1 MEFINKY
8 IFGTAVPVM
17 LILAGLFFS
26 VILKCFH
33 ISKLPHILKVFTKK
47 TPDSGISPFRAVTLA
62 LAGTLGVGNIVGVAA
77 AVMLGGFGSVFWMWI
92 SALCAMLLKYAE
104 IVLAMRHRRFDSDG
118 KPHGAAM
125 YYIKD
130 FFNSH
135 SLPRI
140 GTAIAGIFA
149 VLCILN
155 ALSMGSMMQA
165 NAISESMEGVFGVPP
180 LLCGALLCLLCLI
193 IINRGTE
200 VMARFTEILVPL
212 MTLGYVVI
220 SLAVLIIRRDALGEA
235 FMQIIND
242 ALSPESALGGVA
254 GFLLSRALRFG
265 TMRGL
270 VSNEAGCG
278 TAPAAHA
285 SSNSKSAPEQG
296 FWGIFEVFTDTIILC
311 TMTALVLIVNFDSL
325 KYRGSYIML
334 TIDAYSSVL
343 GNYASVFLGISVLC
357 FGFATIICWAH
368 YGIESVRYLS
378 ENKTVK
384 NAFII
389 IYAISA
395 LIGGIISS
403 ESVWSVAD
411 LAIGGMTFIN
421 VMIICFMYKEVKIET
436 EAYFS
441 LSVKNKK
448 ILKKGVDKT
457 RIL

>member
-17 LILAGLFFS
+17 LILAGIFFAF
-26 VILKCFH
+26 VLKCFH
-33 ISKLPHILKVFTKK
+33 ITRLPQILRVFTKK
-47 TPDSGISPFRAVTLA
+47 SPEGGISPFRAVTLA

-77 AVMLGGFGSVFWMWI
+77 AVMLGGFGSVFWMWV

-104 IVLAMRHRRFDSDG
+104 IVLAMRHRKYEEDG

-130 FFNSH
+130 FFSSH

-140 GTAIAGIFA
+140 GKAVAAVFA
-149 VLCILN
+149 ALCILN

-165 NAISESMEGVFGVPP
+165 NAISESMEGVFGVSPV
-180 LLCGALLCLLCLI
+180 LCGALLCLLCFI
-193 IINRGTE
+193 IVNRGTE

-212 MTLGYVVI
+212 MTLGYIVI
-220 SLAVLIIRRDALGEA
+220 SLAVLIIRRDALGDA
-235 FMQIIND
+235 FMLIIND
-242 ALSPESALGGVA
+242 ALSPESATGGIV

-311 TMTALVLIVNFDSL
+311 TMTALVLIVNFDGL

-343 GNYASVFLGISVLC
+343 GNYASIFLGISVLC

-378 ENKTVK
+378 DKKIIK
-384 NAFII
+384 NTFIA

-395 LIGGIISS
+395 FMGGIISS
-403 ESVWSVAD
+403 ESVWGVAD
-411 LAIGGMTFIN
+411 LAIGGMTIIN
-421 VMIICFMYKEVKIET
+421 VVIICLMYKEVKNDT
-436 EAYFS
+436 EDYFS
-441 LSVKNKK
+441 SPVKNKK
-448 ILKKGVDKT
+448 ILKKGVDKD
-457 RIL
+457 

>member
-17 LILAGLFFS
+17 LILAGIFFAF
-26 VILKCFH
+26 VLKCFH
-33 ISKLPHILKVFTKK
+33 ITRLPQILRVFTKK
-47 TPDSGISPFRAVTLA
+47 SPEGGISPFRAVTLA

-77 AVMLGGFGSVFWMWI
+77 AVMLGGFGSVFWMWV

-104 IVLAMRHRRFDSDG
+104 IVLAMRHRKYEEDG

-130 FFNSH
+130 FFVSH

-140 GTAIAGIFA
+140 GKAIAAVFA
-149 VLCILN
+149 LLCILN

-165 NAISESMEGVFGVPP
+165 NAISESMEGVFGVSPV
-180 LLCGALLCLLCLI
+180 LCGALLCLLCFI
-193 IINRGTE
+193 IVNRGTE

-212 MTLGYVVI
+212 MTLGYIVI
-220 SLAVLIIRRDALGEA
+220 SLAVLIIRRDALGDA
-235 FMQIIND
+235 FMLIIND
-242 ALSPESALGGVA
+242 ALSPESATGGIV

-285 SSNSKSAPEQG
+285 SSNAKSAPEQG

-311 TMTALVLIVNFDSL
+311 TMTALVLIVNFDGL

-343 GNYASVFLGISVLC
+343 GNYASIFLGISVLC

-378 ENKTVK
+378 DKKIIK
-384 NAFII
+384 NTFIA

-395 LIGGIISS
+395 FMGGIISS
-403 ESVWSVAD
+403 ESVWGVAD
-411 LAIGGMTFIN
+411 LAIGGMTIIN
-421 VMIICFMYKEVKIET
+421 VVIICLMYKEVKSDT
-436 EAYFS
+436 EDYFS
-441 LSVKNKK
+441 SPVKNKK
-448 ILKKGVDKT
+448 ILKKGVDKD
-457 RIL
+457 

>member
-8 IFGTAVPVM
+8 ILGTAVPIM
-17 LILAGLFFS
+17 LILAGIFFAI
-26 VILKCFH
+26 VLKCFH
-33 ISKLPHILKVFTKK
+33 ITKLPHILRIFTKK
-47 TPDSGISPFRAVTLA
+47 SPEGGISPFKAVTLA

-77 AVMLGGFGSVFWMWI
+77 AVMLGGFGSIFWMWI

-104 IVLAMRHRRFDSDG
+104 IVLAMRHRRYGADG
-118 KPHGAAM
+118 NPHGAAM

-130 FFNSH
+130 FFTAH

-140 GTAIAGIFA
+140 GKSIASIFA
-149 VLCILN
+149 ILCIIN

-180 LLCGALLCLLCLI
+180 ILCGILICILCLI
-193 IINRGTE
+193 IVARGTE

-212 MTLGYVVI
+212 MTLGYIVI

-235 FMQIIND
+235 FILIIND
-242 ALSPESALGGVA
+242 ALSPESAAGGII

-270 VSNEAGCG
+270 ISNEAGCG

-285 SSNSKSAPEQG
+285 SSNTKSASEQG

-311 TMTALVLIVNFDSL
+311 TMTALVLIVNFDGL

-343 GNYASVFLGISVLC
+343 GNYASIFLGISVLC

-378 ENKTVK
+378 ERKTIK
-384 NAFII
+384 NTFII
-389 IYAISA
+389 MYAISA

-421 VMIICFMYKEVKIET
+421 VIIICFMYKEVKIET
-436 EAYFS
+436 EEYFS
-441 LSVKNKK
+441 SYAKNKK
-448 ILKKGVDKT
+448 NIKKSVDKS
-457 RIL
+457 